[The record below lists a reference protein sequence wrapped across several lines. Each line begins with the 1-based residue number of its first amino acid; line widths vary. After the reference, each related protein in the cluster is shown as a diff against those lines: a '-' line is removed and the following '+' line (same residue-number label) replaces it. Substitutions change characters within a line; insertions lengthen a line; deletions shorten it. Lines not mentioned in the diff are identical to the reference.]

1 MGFGVPFAAVP
12 WGGEVMSDGR
22 LASDENLTSIERR
35 LFAADLLSAF
45 ANMLLSGAMLTL
57 LLKAVGGKEM
67 R

>member
-1 MGFGVPFAAVP
+1 
-12 WGGEVMSDGR
+12 MSDGR